1 MIDFNMIPS
10 PCYVMEEELLR
21 RNLSLIKSVKERAGV
36 NVILAFKAFAMWK
49 AFPIVREYI
58 PYSTASS
65 KFEARLAFEEMG
77 SRAHTYSPAYTEAD
91 FPEILRYSSHVTF
104 NSLTQFERFYPMV
117 QADGNRV
124 SCGLRINPE
133 YSDVETDLYNPCA
146 PGSRMGVVSDLLD
159 GQLPDGVEGLHF
171 HTLCESS
178 SYDLEKTLGE
188 VEKRFG
194 IQIDSLSDIVCFGV
208 APAVLCYCFGM
219 RGVIG
224 VAILMFY
231 VLAGLIRLAWFN
243 VMEEQRQ
250 EETAE
255 KRECYQG
262 LPITSMAIALPLV
275 VVLKPF
281 LGCEFMLALHVV
293 MLVVGILFITNF
305 KLKKPKNVTMGAI
318 VAVVAMAVIAILVR
332 HYMRYMSM
340 M

>member
-1 MIDFNMIPS
+1 MLGVYDYTVVLT
-10 PCYVMEEELLR
+10 YV
-21 RNLSLIKSVKERAGV
+21 SLMVSIGGMMFAVNGHLHLGV
-36 NVILAFKAFAMWK
+36 MCLAISGLCDMFDGK
-49 AFPIVREYI
+49 I
-58 PYSTASS
+58 
-65 KFEARLAFEEMG
+65 AR
-77 SRAHTYSPAYTEAD
+77 TKK
-91 FPEILRYSSHVTF
+91 
-104 NSLTQFERFYPMV
+104 
-117 QADGNRV
+117 NR
-124 SCGLRINPE
+124 
-133 YSDVETDLYNPCA
+133 T
-146 PGSRMGVVSDLLD
+146 
-159 GQLPDGVEGLHF
+159 
-171 HTLCESS
+171 
-178 SYDLEKTLGE
+178 E
-188 VEKRFG
+188 VEKRF
-194 IQIDSLSDIVCFGV
+194 
-208 APAVLCYCFGM
+208 
-219 RGVIG
+219 
-224 VAILMFY
+224 AILMFY

-250 EETAE
+250 EETTE

>member
-1 MIDFNMIPS
+1 MIGFYDYTVILT
-10 PCYVMEEELLR
+10 Y
-21 RNLSLIKSVKERAGV
+21 LSLLSAVTGIGLAVARHPLLA
-36 NVILAFKAFAMWK
+36 ILCLMFSGLCDMFDGK
-49 AFPIVREYI
+49 I
-58 PYSTASS
+58 
-65 KFEARLAFEEMG
+65 ARTKKN
-77 SRAHTYSPAYTEAD
+77 RTED
-91 FPEILRYSSHVTF
+91 
-104 NSLTQFERFYPMV
+104 
-117 QADGNRV
+117 
-124 SCGLRINPE
+124 
-133 YSDVETDLYNPCA
+133 
-146 PGSRMGVVSDLLD
+146 
-159 GQLPDGVEGLHF
+159 
-171 HTLCESS
+171 
-178 SYDLEKTLGE
+178 
-188 VEKRFG
+188 EKRFG

-219 RGVIG
+219 RGIVG

-243 VMEEQRQ
+243 VMEEHRQ
-250 EETAE
+250 EETSE

-262 LPITSMAIALPLV
+262 LPITSMAIALPIV

-305 KLKKPKNVTMGAI
+305 KLKKPKNVTMGTI

>member
-1 MIDFNMIPS
+1 MIGFYN
-10 PCYVMEEELLR
+10 YT
-21 RNLSLIKSVKERAGV
+21 
-36 NVILAFKAFAMWK
+36 VILT
-49 AFPIVREYI
+49 YI
-58 PYSTASS
+58 GLASS
-65 KFEARLAFEEMG
+65 VFGMFAAFSRRPELAVICLIISGICDMFDGKIAR
-77 SRAHTYSPAYTEAD
+77 TKK
-91 FPEILRYSSHVTF
+91 
-104 NSLTQFERFYPMV
+104 
-117 QADGNRV
+117 NR
-124 SCGLRINPE
+124 
-133 YSDVETDLYNPCA
+133 T
-146 PGSRMGVVSDLLD
+146 
-159 GQLPDGVEGLHF
+159 
-171 HTLCESS
+171 
-178 SYDLEKTLGE
+178 E

-250 EETAE
+250 EETTE

>member
-1 MIDFNMIPS
+1 MFLGIYD
-10 PCYVMEEELLR
+10 YT
-21 RNLSLIKSVKERAGV
+21 
-36 NVILAFKAFAMWK
+36 VILTYISLGISVFGITRALEGDFKVAIFCLALSGLCDMFDGK
-49 AFPIVREYI
+49 I
-58 PYSTASS
+58 
-65 KFEARLAFEEMG
+65 AR
-77 SRAHTYSPAYTEAD
+77 TKK
-91 FPEILRYSSHVTF
+91 
-104 NSLTQFERFYPMV
+104 
-117 QADGNRV
+117 NR
-124 SCGLRINPE
+124 
-133 YSDVETDLYNPCA
+133 T
-146 PGSRMGVVSDLLD
+146 
-159 GQLPDGVEGLHF
+159 
-171 HTLCESS
+171 
-178 SYDLEKTLGE
+178 E

-250 EETAE
+250 EETTE

-281 LGCEFMLALHVV
+281 LGCEFMLAMHVV

-305 KLKKPKNVTMGAI
+305 KFRKPKNLTMGAI
-318 VAVVAMAVIAILVR
+318 VVIVAMAVIGILVR

-340 M
+340 I

>member
-1 MIDFNMIPS
+1 MLGVYDYTVVLT
-10 PCYVMEEELLR
+10 YV
-21 RNLSLIKSVKERAGV
+21 SLMVSIGGMMFAVNGHLHLGV
-36 NVILAFKAFAMWK
+36 MCLAISGLCDMFDGK
-49 AFPIVREYI
+49 I
-58 PYSTASS
+58 
-65 KFEARLAFEEMG
+65 AR
-77 SRAHTYSPAYTEAD
+77 TKK
-91 FPEILRYSSHVTF
+91 
-104 NSLTQFERFYPMV
+104 
-117 QADGNRV
+117 NR
-124 SCGLRINPE
+124 
-133 YSDVETDLYNPCA
+133 T
-146 PGSRMGVVSDLLD
+146 
-159 GQLPDGVEGLHF
+159 
-171 HTLCESS
+171 
-178 SYDLEKTLGE
+178 E

-250 EETAE
+250 EETTE

-262 LPITSMAIALPLV
+262 LPITSMAIALP
-275 VVLKPF
+275 
-281 LGCEFMLALHVV
+281 
-293 MLVVGILFITNF
+293 LVVGILFITNF